1 MRPVVRIHDPVAI
14 ADGIAERNVLP
25 MTVDHSP
32 EAIAEAIHQACGGQE
47 PRLDLGQLILEYKR
61 LKEGIEALAGDLS
74 TSDDMDELHLLLAT
88 VQEFRYGL
96 IHAPS
101 QAELRLQRL
110 ENDKRYNSLSWAAT
124 S

>member
-1 MRPVVRIHDPVAI
+1 MRPIVRIHDPVAV
-14 ADGIAERNVLP
+14 ADGIAERSVVP

-32 EAIAEAIHQACGGQE
+32 AAIAEAVLAASGGQE

-61 LKEGIEALAGDLS
+61 LRDGIVALAEDLS
-74 TSDDMDELHLLLAT
+74 NSDDINELHLLLAT

-96 IHAPS
+96 IQAPWPA
-101 QAELRLQRL
+101 QARLQRL
-110 ENDKRYNSLSWAAT
+110 ENEKRYNSLSWTAT